1 MHAVA
6 QVSRGARPRSAIV
19 AKASSGAAIAPDITD
34 RHSPGLG
41 ACVGCAVRMTR
52 DASYAPA
59 DAASRPCVSVAAVA
73 AVVAP
78 VGTAVV
84 ATVDS
89 VGDDHG
95 PADGG
100 GGPAPAS
107 CCQWHVRLL
116 PSSLRATR
124 LR

>member
-1 MHAVA
+1 MRWSTPTFLNQRRQGALPA
-6 QVSRGARPRSAIV
+6 NRYRGRT
-19 AKASSGAAIAPDITD
+19 G
-34 RHSPGLG
+34 
-41 ACVGCAVRMTR
+41 VRMTR
-52 DASYAPA
+52 DASDPPA
-59 DAASRPCVSVAAVA
+59 DAASRLCVSVAAVA

-78 VGTAVV
+78 VGAAVV

-95 PADGG
+95 PTDGG

-116 PSSLRATR
+116 PSCLRA
-124 LR
+124 